1 MAGLRAAALT
11 GPAARVQIADMSED
25 FRALF
30 DLPREVTYL
39 NCAYMGPLPI
49 ASVEAGLA
57 SYRQKARPWT
67 VKAPGDFFAGPDAL
81 RAEAAKLF
89 GGSAENIALVPAASY
104 GLATAAR
111 NLSPDAGSEILV
123 LKDQFPSNVY
133 TWRVLA
139 DRTGANVQ
147 TVSRSANQSWTEAVM
162 AAISP
167 RTSVLALPQ
176 VHWADGGSLD
186 LETIAAE
193 GRKHGAALVLD
204 LTQSLGAK
212 PFDVKAVDPDFAVA
226 ACYKWLLGP
235 YTIGVMHIADR
246 HLGGVPLEENWIA
259 RQGSEDFA
267 RLVDYADGYA
277 PGARRFDMGE
287 RSGFQLVPAAT
298 ESVRLLNAVG
308 VSRIADTLRGTTA
321 ALADSVRPLGVK
333 DDVPDRADHYLC
345 LSLPA
350 GAPADLAARLAASG
364 VHVSQRGDRLR
375 VTPHL
380 YNDED
385 DIRRFE
391 DAMKAA
397 FQ

>member
-1 MAGLRAAALT
+1 
-11 GPAARVQIADMSED
+11 MSDD

-39 NCAYMGPLPI
+39 NCAYMGPLPK
-49 ASVEAGLA
+49 ASVEAGMA
-57 SYRQKARPWT
+57 SYAGKAQPWRYR
-67 VKAPGDFFAGPDAL
+67 VAEDFFGGPDAL
-81 RAEAAKLF
+81 RAEAAALF
-89 GGSAENIALVPAASY
+89 GGSPHQIALVPAASY

-111 NLSPDAGSEILV
+111 NLNPAPGSEILV

-139 DRTGANVQ
+139 ERTGARMR

-162 AAISP
+162 DAIGP
-167 RTSVLALPQ
+167 QTAILALPQ
-176 VHWADGGSLD
+176 VHWADGGALD
-186 LETIAAE
+186 LGTIAAE
-193 GRKHGAALVLD
+193 GRKQGAALVLD
-204 LTQSLGAK
+204 LTQSLGAQ
-212 PFDVKAVDPDFAVA
+212 PIDVEALDPDFAVA
-226 ACYKWLLGP
+226 AGYKWLLGP
-235 YTIGVMHIADR
+235 YTLGVMHIAAR
-246 HLGGVPLEENWIA
+246 HLGGIPLEENWIA
-259 RQGSEDFA
+259 RKGSEDFA
-267 RLVDYADGYA
+267 RLVDYADGDA

-298 ESVRLLNAVG
+298 ASLELLNKVGAGRIAETLREATSALAESVRA
-308 VSRIADTLRGTTA
+308 
-321 ALADSVRPLGVK
+321 LGVK

-345 LSLPA
+345 LSLPE
-350 GAPADLAARLAASG
+350 GAPRDLAARLGADG

-391 DAMKAA
+391 DAMTAA
-397 FQ
+397 LK

>member
-1 MAGLRAAALT
+1 
-11 GPAARVQIADMSED
+11 MSND

-39 NCAYMGPLPI
+39 NCAYMGPLPT
-49 ASVEAGLA
+49 ASVEAGMA
-57 SYRQKARPWT
+57 SYRAKARPWT
-67 VKAPGDFFAGPDAL
+67 VKAPDDFFSGPDTL
-81 RAEAAKLF
+81 RDEAARLF
-89 GGSAENIALVPAASY
+89 GGSAEHVALVPAASY

-111 NLSPDAGSEILV
+111 NLKPAKGSEILV

-139 DRTGANVQ
+139 QRSGATLRTAA
-147 TVSRSANQSWTEAVM
+147 RSGNQSWTDAVLD
-162 AAISP
+162 AIGP
-167 RTSVLALPQ
+167 QTSVLALPQ

-186 LETIAAE
+186 LEAIAGAA
-193 GRKHGAALVLD
+193 RQQGAALVLD

-212 PFDVKAVDPDFAVA
+212 PFNVKTIDPDFAVS

-235 YTIGVMHIADR
+235 YTMGVMHIAKR
-246 HLGGVPLEENWIA
+246 HLSGVPLEENWIA
-259 RQGSEDFA
+259 REGSQDFA

-287 RSGFQLVPAAT
+287 RSGFQLVPAAV
-298 ESVRLLNAVG
+298 ESIRLLNRVG
-308 VSRIADTLRGTTA
+308 VETVARTLAETTR
-321 ALADSVRPLGVK
+321 ALADSVRDLGVK

-345 LSLPA
+345 LGLPD
-350 GAPADLAARLAASG
+350 GAPRDLAARLG
-364 VHVSQRGDRLR
+364 KHNVHVSQRGDRLR

-380 YNDED
+380 YNDAG
-385 DIRRFE
+385 DITRFA

-397 FQ
+397 LS

>member
-30 DLPREVTYL
+30 DLPRKVTYL
-39 NCAYMGPLPI
+39 NCAYMGPLPT
-49 ASVEAGLA
+49 ASVEAGMA
-57 SYRQKARPWT
+57 SYRQKAQPWT
-67 VKAPGDFFAGPDAL
+67 VKAPGDFFTGPDAL

-111 NLSPDAGSEILV
+111 NLNPNAGSEILV

-133 TWRVLA
+133 SWRVLA
-139 DRTGANVQ
+139 ERTGATVR

-212 PFDVKAVDPDFAVA
+212 PFDVKAVDPDFAVSA
-226 ACYKWLLGP
+226 SYKWLLGP
-235 YTIGVMHIADR
+235 YTIGLIHIADR
-246 HLGGVPLEENWIA
+246 HLDGVPLEENWIA

-298 ESVRLLNAVG
+298 ESVKLLNAVG
-308 VSRIADTLRGTTA
+308 VSRIADTLRETTS

-350 GAPADLAARLAASG
+350 DAPADLAARLGASG
-364 VHVSQRGDRLR
+364 VHVSQRSDRLR

-397 FQ
+397 LQ

>member
-1 MAGLRAAALT
+1 
-11 GPAARVQIADMSED
+11 MSED

-39 NCAYMGPLPI
+39 NCAYMGPLPN
-49 ASVEAGLA
+49 ASVEAGMA
-57 SYRQKARPWT
+57 SYRQKAQPWN
-67 VKAPGDFFAGPDAL
+67 VKAPGDFFTGPDGL
-81 RAEAAKLF
+81 RAEAAQLF
-89 GGSAENIALVPAASY
+89 GGSPENVALVPSASY
-104 GLATAAR
+104 GLAAAAR
-111 NLSPDAGSEILV
+111 NLSPAAGSEILV

-139 DRTGANVQ
+139 ERTGATVR

-162 AAISP
+162 TAIGP
-167 RTSVLALPQ
+167 QTAVLALPQ

-193 GRKHGAALVLD
+193 GRKHGATLVLD

-212 PFDVKAVDPDFAVA
+212 PFDVSAVDPDFAVA
-226 ACYKWLLGP
+226 ASYKWLLGP

-246 HLGGVPLEENWIA
+246 HLTGVPLEENWIA

-298 ESVRLLNAVG
+298 ASLKLLNAVG
-308 VSRIADTLRGTTA
+308 ADRIADTLRGTTS
-321 ALADSVRPLGVK
+321 ALADSVRSLGVK
-333 DDVPDRADHYLC
+333 DDVPDRAGHYLC

-350 GAPADLAARLAASG
+350 DAPADLAARLGASG

-385 DIRRFE
+385 DVQRFA

-397 FQ
+397 LT